1 MMPEF
6 SGGNLPSGKFANSE
20 SLAMTSRNLYELHA
34 PSAEPPG
41 EPPEIAPIQAIP
53 LFAQPTSPYF
63 VLRVGRHAIKTS
75 LKSDHSSRPGTQN
88 GLQQVSFAQSTSQ
101 QSLAKPGNNF
111 SLLLIAL
118 VALLATTA
126 QGYYTYYY
134 YYPSNNNNAGT
145 TYYYNPNGYNYNTNN
160 NGYYYNNNNGY
171 YYDSGSSYYTPTT
184 YTYTYPYYYYTY
196 GRK

>member
-63 VLRVGRHAIKTS
+63 VLR
-75 LKSDHSSRPGTQN
+75 
-88 GLQQVSFAQSTSQ
+88 QVSFAQSTSQ

-145 TYYYNPNGYNYNTNN
+145 TYYYNPNG
-160 NGYYYNNNNGY
+160 
-171 YYDSGSSYYTPTT
+171 SSYYTPTT